1 MINSSSSPLGRTFTS
16 RGALEE
22 YDNTFIDHGSEV
34 DNHCSSSPDISVLAS
49 PSSKKRGLSNSSS
62 IFPIPASNMTLLLH
76 EDVGST
82 LSSIASGSNRSSTGT
97 DHSQYGFSFPPPSA
111 NAAAT
116 SSQRIK
122 THVRSLS
129 QSPPVSYQNFTGNIP
144 PNSSV
149 VSVGSISPSMVTGSP
164 GSLFLR
170 PEHEVL
176 LSDMESLNLGVQGD
190 DRDIVDDNV
199 DGW

>member
-1 MINSSSSPLGRTFTS
+1 MNNSSTSPLGRMFTS
-16 RGALEE
+16 RVAPEEE
-22 YDNTFIDHGSEV
+22 YDNTVIDHGSEE
-34 DNHCSSSPDISVLAS
+34 NHGSSSPDINTLAS
-49 PSSKKRGLSNSSS
+49 PSSKKRRLSNSSS

-76 EDVGST
+76 EST
-82 LSSIASGSNRSSTGT
+82 LGSITSGNRSSTGT
-97 DHSQYGFSFPPPSA
+97 DHSQYGFSLPPP
-111 NAAAT
+111 AA

-129 QSPPVSYQNFTGNIP
+129 QSPPVSYHNFTGNIP

-149 VSVGSISPSMVTGSP
+149 VSVGSISPSMVAGSP

-170 PEHEVL
+170 PEHEIL
-176 LSDMESLNLGVQGD
+176 LGDMESLDLGVRGD
-190 DRDIVDDNV
+190 DGDIVDDNV